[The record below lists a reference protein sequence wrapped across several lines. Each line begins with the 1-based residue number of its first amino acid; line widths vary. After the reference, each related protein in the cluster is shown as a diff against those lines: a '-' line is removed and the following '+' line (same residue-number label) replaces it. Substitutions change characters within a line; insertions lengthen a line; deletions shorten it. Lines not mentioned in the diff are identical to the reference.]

1 MRNFLLII
9 LAAPVLLLL
18 AGCPATMPQ
27 QSTLNEISKFKIE
40 TLSKYTNGDPETAKF
55 AVMGIIGAN
64 TNSPVIYNN
73 VVTGTGTGDR
83 RNKAQADININ
94 EDGQCQIPPPTP
106 EEEFWPV
113 SGAKD

>member
-1 MRNFLLII
+1 MRIFLLII

-27 QSTLNEISKFKIE
+27 QTQADIAKFKIE

-94 EDGQCQIPPPTP
+94 EDGQCQIPPSTL

-113 SGAKD
+113 SGDTK